1 MEAFG
6 LFHIA
11 ELCGKEA
18 SALVSIVDSPFEE
31 VMLTNE
37 EKEKKLNDMILLAL
51 ESII

>member
-6 LFHIA
+6 LFHVA

-18 SALVSIVDSPFEE
+18 SALVTVVDSPFEK

-37 EKEKKLNDMILLAL
+37 EKEKKLNDMIILVL